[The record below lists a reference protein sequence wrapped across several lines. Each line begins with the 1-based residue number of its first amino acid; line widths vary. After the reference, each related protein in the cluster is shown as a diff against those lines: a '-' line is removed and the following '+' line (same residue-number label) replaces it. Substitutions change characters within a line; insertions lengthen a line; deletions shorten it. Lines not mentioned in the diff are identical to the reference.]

1 MEPAADREPMGTDD
15 NGHPWLAA
23 WHPPAGGPPPG
34 LHHGAAGVCVD
45 PAGRVVLI
53 SPDGVRWDFP
63 AGRPEGDE
71 SPAETLRRE
80 VWEEACARVTAA
92 GLLGYTRGVCLGGP
106 EKGRVLHRSVWRA
119 EVEVAPWQPQHEI
132 AHRRLV
138 TPAQV
143 YDTVLARDHA
153 WARIGLRILAE
164 AGL

>member
-1 MEPAADREPMGTDD
+1 MPTDD
-15 NGHPWLAA
+15 NGNPWLAA
-23 WHPPAGGPPPG
+23 WHPPDGGPPAG

-45 PAGRVVLI
+45 PAGRIVLV
-53 SPDGVRWDFP
+53 SEDGVRWDFP

-80 VWEEACARVTAA
+80 VWEEACARVTTAR
-92 GLLGYTRGVCLGGP
+92 LLGYTCGECLGGP

-119 EVEVAPWQPQHEI
+119 AVEVAPWEPRFEI

-138 TPAQV
+138 TADEV
-143 YDTVLARDHA
+143 YATVRARDHA

-164 AGL
+164 AGV